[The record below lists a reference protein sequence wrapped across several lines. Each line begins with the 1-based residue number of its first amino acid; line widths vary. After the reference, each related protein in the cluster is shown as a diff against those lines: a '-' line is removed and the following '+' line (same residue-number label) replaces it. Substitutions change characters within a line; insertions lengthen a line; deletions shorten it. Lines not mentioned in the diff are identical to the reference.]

1 MSLIKRIPMEKVELG
16 MYVSDQT
23 PGLEDGELRP
33 QGFIRRWETV
43 DKLTGMGLDEI
54 YIDAHRG
61 LDSPF
66 SSPIQPDGSALTPKV
81 GLEKERQQAQKIYAE
96 AKGLVTDILNNV
108 KVGKAI
114 DVGPV
119 EELADEINSSVLNNH
134 NALLCLAAIREKDQY
149 LLEHSINVGILM
161 GIFTRFLGYEQEMI
175 HQLVTGALLHDIGKI
190 RVPSRILNKPG
201 KLSDDEWGEM
211 KRHVAYGQEVLLK
224 SEGITE
230 VALSICGMHHERL
243 DGSGYPLALEE
254 FKINNY
260 GRLAAI
266 VDIYDAMTA
275 DRVYHKGKTPAE
287 AMTFL
292 HELAGHHLDRKLVT
306 QFSRCMSVYPVGT
319 FVQLNN
325 GKAGVVVSTV
335 SDTPDTP
342 IVNVFYDVKTR
353 LIEKAVSFDLSL
365 EKNEFAIVEALDPE
379 EFGVNTNDFL

>member
-23 PGLEDGELRP
+23 PGLEDAELRP

-365 EKNEFAIVEALDPE
+365 EKNEFTIVEALDPE

>member
-365 EKNEFAIVEALDPE
+365 EKNEFTIVEALDPE

>member
-96 AKGLVTDILNNV
+96 ATGLVTDILNNV